1 MGLIFSWR
9 SHCIATYWDMLV
21 ASAFGNFRSLHE
33 AVTLIT
39 AMGYYLN
46 TKGNSKENAAAGRV
60 PRARRKLWPQVHAAD
75 DHRAE

>member
-1 MGLIFSWR
+1 MTSPECARKRTALALALSEIFVVSPNGLDFSWR

-39 AMGYYLN
+39 AMG
-46 TKGNSKENAAAGRV
+46 
-60 PRARRKLWPQVHAAD
+60 
-75 DHRAE
+75 